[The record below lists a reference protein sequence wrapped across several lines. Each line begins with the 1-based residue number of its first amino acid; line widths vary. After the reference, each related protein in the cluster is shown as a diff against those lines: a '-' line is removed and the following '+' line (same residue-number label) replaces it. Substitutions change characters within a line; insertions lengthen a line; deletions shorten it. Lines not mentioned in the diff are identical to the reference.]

1 MNHSLKDFY
10 LWDLKQVLNCEEF
23 NPYSIKKASC
33 IKFEKDASNI
43 ILNLQ
48 IEDGEKMWEYYTK
61 GKKL

>member
-10 LWDLKQVLNCEEF
+10 FWDLKQVLIYLEF
-23 NPYSIKKASC
+23 NPDSIKIKKASC

-61 GKKL
+61 GR